1 MSVAPLVCVCV
12 RVSVRKLWL
21 SFARENMESFHQAH
35 PFSTFVHPVNPTPLS
50 VVSLSAAPSSF
61 LLFSQKASISR
72 MVLGE
77 QSPDIILPIHV
88 MRNVR
93 AVSYDPVERLVY
105 WLDGRQNIRRARDDG
120 AMVHPH
126 HPLKTHTHSI

>member
-1 MSVAPLVCVCV
+1 
-12 RVSVRKLWL
+12 
-21 SFARENMESFHQAH
+21 
-35 PFSTFVHPVNPTPLS
+35 
-50 VVSLSAAPSSF
+50 
-61 LLFSQKASISR
+61 

-120 AMVHPH
+120 AMVYPH